1 MELGQFEKFTF
12 FSPYPRL
19 KANPISSVP
28 PPPPTALPAA
38 LRVMAATKTAT
49 ATVAEAVTKTTA
61 AAAAAA
67 VTVTA
72 VDTYNTQQSTKSGR
86 LVLILAGA
94 VCVVWDFF
102 WYKSTHA

>member
-12 FSPYPRL
+12 FPPDPQL

-61 AAAAAA
+61 VAAAA
-67 VTVTA
+67 TVTA

-94 VCVVWDFF
+94 V
-102 WYKSTHA
+102 

>member
-38 LRVMAATKTAT
+38 SRVMAATKTAT
-49 ATVAEAVTKTTA
+49 ATVAGAVTKTTA

-67 VTVTA
+67 TVTA
-72 VDTYNTQQSTKSGR
+72 VDTYNTQHSTKSGR
-86 LVLILAGA
+86 LVSILAGA

-102 WYKSTHA
+102 L